1 MNTLNLG
8 PVCEASLAR
17 VDIEE
22 STSAV
27 DLNSYALQASYP
39 SGDFSNTAI
48 ITSWFVLTKNCWSL
62 GPSFESCIRTEDT
75 NQASFCPYVPRQVSI
90 PAELTFGCLGCNLL
104 GIPPQIN
111 SPFETVMAIFV
122 LKNKKSIK
130 QRRAGSGGVSGSP
143 FSSHLRYA
151 SQSPS
156 QYQTRVK
163 RERVFFPLWIRQAR
177 SPGCGFDGQ
186 RLGTASTSLNHSC
199 NSPFKWKGISLA

>member
-8 PVCEASLAR
+8 PGCEASLAR

-48 ITSWFVLTKNCWSL
+48 ITNRFIIKNCWSL
-62 GPSFESCIRTEDT
+62 GHSFESCIRTEDT
-75 NQASFCPYVPRQVSI
+75 HQASFCPYVPRQVSV

-104 GIPPQIN
+104 GIPPQMN
-111 SPFETVMAIFV
+111 SPFETVLAIFK
-122 LKNKKSIK
+122 LKNKKSNK
-130 QRRAGSGGVSGSP
+130 QRRAESGGVSLASKD
-143 FSSHLRYA
+143 SHLHYA

-163 RERVFFPLWIRQAR
+163 RERVFFPLRICQAR